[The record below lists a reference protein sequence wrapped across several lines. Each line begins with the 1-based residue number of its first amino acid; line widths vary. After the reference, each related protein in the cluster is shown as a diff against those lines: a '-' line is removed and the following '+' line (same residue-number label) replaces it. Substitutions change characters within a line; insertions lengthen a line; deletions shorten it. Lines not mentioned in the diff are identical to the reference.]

1 MSAKSLEERFKI
13 AFQKASEMSQS
24 DLPPDVQLRLY
35 SFYKQA
41 TFGNIHQEIAAPY
54 DLRNAFKTNAW
65 MQIRSM
71 SVEDAMSN
79 YIKVVEEILKE
90 EI

>member
-1 MSAKSLEERFKI
+1 MSDLSLEERFQE
-13 AFQKASEMSQS
+13 AFRKASEMRQA

-41 TFGNIHQEIAAPY
+41 TFGNIDRGMQTDY

-71 SVEDAMSN
+71 SVEDAMKN
-79 YIKVVEEILKE
+79 YIQVVEDILKN

>member
-1 MSAKSLEERFKI
+1 MSDLSLEERFQQ
-13 AFQKASEMSQS
+13 AFQKASEMRQA

-41 TFGNIHQEIAAPY
+41 TFGNIDRSMQTDY

-71 SVEDAMSN
+71 SVEDAMKN
-79 YIKVVEEILKE
+79 YIQVVEDILKSE
-90 EI
+90 L